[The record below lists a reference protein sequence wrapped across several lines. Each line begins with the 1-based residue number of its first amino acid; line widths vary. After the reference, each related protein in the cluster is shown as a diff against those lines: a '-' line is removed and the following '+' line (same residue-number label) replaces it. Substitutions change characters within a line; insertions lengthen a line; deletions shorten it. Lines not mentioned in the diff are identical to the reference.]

1 MSNQYVGEIR
11 MFAGN
16 FAINEWAECNGQLL
30 DISDYTP
37 LFSII
42 GAFYGGNGTTNF
54 ALPDFRSRVPIHM
67 GQGTS
72 LSPYSIG
79 QIGGAENITL
89 TTAEMPGHN
98 HLVACNTGGGNQAS
112 PANGYPAVE
121 STGTSLDYN
130 SAATNEVTMNQA
142 TIENAGGS
150 QPHPNIQPYLTVTF
164 LIALEGIF
172 PSRN

>member
-1 MSNQYVGEIR
+1 MANQYIGEIR

-42 GAFYGGNGTTNF
+42 GTFYGGNGTTNF